1 MAISMDDGEL
11 WEYVAAAHTGVL
23 TTLRRD
29 GWPVPLP
36 TWFVVLDRAV
46 LLRTP
51 ARARKLARIRADAR
65 ASFLVESGHAW
76 SQLRAAVLLGRAEV
90 VDDPGLRQAVA
101 DAMAAKYAGLG
112 PPAAVPNA
120 TRRHYGGGEAVIR
133 FVATER
139 VLSWDNARLRL
150 PPVEQGTAR
159 RG

>member
-1 MAISMDDGEL
+1 MGISLDDGEL
-11 WEYVAAAHTGVL
+11 WEYLAAAHTGVL
-23 TTLRRD
+23 TTLRHD

-36 TWFVVLDRAV
+36 TWFVVLDGAV

-51 ARARKLARIRADAR
+51 ARARKVARIRDDAR
-65 ASFLVESGHAW
+65 ASFVVESGHAW
-76 SQLRAAVLLGRAEV
+76 SELRAAVLLGRAEI
-90 VDDPGLRQAVA
+90 VDDAGLRQAA
-101 DAMAAKYAGLG
+101 AEAMAAKYAGLG
-112 PPAAVPNA
+112 PPAVPQA

-150 PPVEQGTAR
+150 PPVEQRAGR